1 MRYLCLTLALL
12 GACEPAPPATDG
24 SAPSCTE
31 GDRRTGLLTS
41 LKFSRPDDQGRIA
54 GFDLDGAVTAPG
66 DATGCGRK
74 DDVGVDGVGGVDAS
88 FNALLPALELTEG
101 AALEEIIQTLINNGE
116 VLILWD
122 LHGIDDAQQDECV
135 TLDVLRGTGAPTIG
149 GRGFINP
156 GQTFDLDPDDV
167 PVHLTDLKIE
177 DGTVTAS
184 GFPFSIPFSFLDANI
199 NVTLQD
205 LSMRVELHE
214 DGTFSGVMGGGIVV
228 EDLVAQ
234 LETTGVSS
242 EVKGLIRSAMSAGAD
257 LAPDELG
264 NCTEMSASIGF
275 EGVSAFL
282 FDAPPVDTGTRADT
296 DTP

>member
-1 MRYLCLTLALL
+1 MRNLLLLTAFLA
-12 GACEPAPPATDG
+12 ACQPAPSADDGPAQ
-24 SAPSCTE
+24 SCTDS
-31 GDRRTGLLTS
+31 GRRTGLITS
-41 LKFSRPDDQGRIA
+41 LKFSRPDEQGQIA
-54 GFDLDGAVTAPG
+54 GFDLDGAVTASG

-74 DDVGVDGVGGVDAS
+74 DDVGLDGVGGVDAS

-101 AALEEIIQTLINNGE
+101 AALEEIIQTLINSGE

-122 LHGIDDAQQDECV
+122 LHGIDDPQQDECV
-135 TLDVLRGTGAPTIG
+135 TLDVLRGDGAPTIG

-156 GQTFDLDPDDV
+156 GQTFDLDPEDV
-167 PVHLTDLKIE
+167 PVHLTDLAIE

-184 GFPFSIPFSFLDANI
+184 GFPFQIPFSFLDANI

-205 LSMRVELHE
+205 LSMRVELHD

-242 EVKGLIRSAMSAGAD
+242 EVKGLIRSAMGAGAD
-257 LAPDELG
+257 LAPDETG
-264 NCTEMSASIGF
+264 TCTEMSASIGF

-282 FDAPPVDTGTRADT
+282 FDTPPVDTGAPADT
-296 DTP
+296 DAP